1 MAFYNTYVNYN
12 GNGTTTDFAVPFSY
26 LSQSEV
32 VATFTGA
39 GTYTYTFPSTNIL
52 RVSPALASGDALK
65 IARAT
70 SLASSKVVF
79 ANGAPITGTQLNTV
93 VNQLIYGLQ
102 EAADT
107 SAAVYTIASG
117 AVTSVAAA
125 TAAASAATIAANA
138 ATEAAAN
145 ATAGVVGDG
154 SLLTVKYADGSVT
167 TPKIAD
173 SAITAVKLGAL
184 SVTTAKIADGAVTSA
199 KLGITPGA
207 AGNVLTSDGT
217 NWASVAVPNP
227 TPTGSILINGSSTVP
242 TGYLRCDGATYNV
255 ASYSALASVIGNLPN
270 ASAQYYTSNYSVLN
284 TLANGVLFATLDAV
298 YQYST
303 NQGATW
309 TSRTFTPTA
318 NNQYAPKASRPL
330 SNSNQGGGIV
340 WTGTNYVALPL
351 CSFLCCGTYYWGN
364 IQGVCYTTNYVS
376 GTWSLALSGTANVS
390 GNAFFAQSL
399 ASNGAGTVVMFAG
412 PNHSSFGY
420 PTATNNMAYS
430 TNHGVAWTGVG
441 NGNVVGATQVANN
454 GCIWVP
460 SLSMF
465 IAVGFQSGTTNARII
480 TSPNGI
486 TWTQRTVP
494 TQLAS
499 NVLTYI
505 SHSGSGAVVVVDSI
519 GNIAS
524 STDGINWTY
533 KSTNLSVQRVVY
545 ISTVGLYYGTG
556 VQSTDLISWF
566 SCPSKAGYAAYTGVG
581 NFSDGTRIYQAGV
594 SYNPTPYTVGTQ
606 FIVPEYGQNTSG
618 VYFNIKT

>member
-1 MAFYNTYVNYN
+1 MAFYNTYVTYS
-12 GNGTTTDFAVPFSY
+12 GNGTTTDFSVPFSY
-26 LSQSEV
+26 LAQSEV
-32 VATFTGA
+32 VAVFTGT
-39 GTYTYTFPSTNIL
+39 GTYTYTFPSSNIL
-52 RVSPALASGDALK
+52 RVSPALASGDTLK
-65 IARAT
+65 VSRVT
-70 SLASSKVVF
+70 SLTSSKVVF
-79 ANGAPITGTQLNTV
+79 SNGAPITGTQLNTT

-102 EAADT
+102 EASDT
-107 SAAVYTIASG
+107 SAAVYTIA
-117 AVTSVAAA
+117 AAATASVAAA
-125 TAAASAATIAANA
+125 TSAATAATNAANA
-138 ATEAAAN
+138 AVLAAAN

-154 SLLTVKYADGSVT
+154 TILTVKLADNSVT
-167 TPKIAD
+167 TAKIANINVTTAKIAD
-173 SAITAVKLGAL
+173 SN
-184 SVTTAKIADGAVTSA
+184 VTTAKIADGAITSA

-217 NWASVAVPNP
+217 VWASVAVPNP
-227 TPTGSILINGSSTVP
+227 TPTGSILINGSATVP
-242 TGYLRCDGATYNV
+242 TGYLRCDGSTYNV
-255 ASYSALASVIGNLPN
+255 ASYSALASVLGNLSN
-270 ASAQYYTSNYSVLN
+270 AYAQYYTTNYSALN
-284 TLANGVLFATLDAV
+284 TLANSVLFATLDAM
-298 YQYST
+298 YLYST

-318 NNQYAPKASRPL
+318 NNQYAPKASRSL
-330 SNSNQGGGIV
+330 SNSTQGGGIV

-351 CSFLCCGTYYWGN
+351 YSFLCCGPYYWGP

-376 GTWSLALSGTANVS
+376 GTWSLALSGTVNVS

-505 SHSGSGAVVVVDSI
+505 SHSGSGAVVVVDTI

-533 KSTNLSVQRVVY
+533 KSTNLSVQRAVY
-545 ISTVGLYYGTG
+545 LSSVGLYYGSG
-556 VQSTDLISWF
+556 VQSTDLISWYA
-566 SCPSKAGYAAYTGVG
+566 CPTKAGYASYTSSANV
-581 NFSDGTRIYQAGV
+581 SDGTRIYQAGV
-594 SYNPTPYTVGTQ
+594 SYNPTTYTVGTQ